1 MDGFGFWA
9 VAGLLAFAVGAMM
22 LRALSAQSDTPEED
36 VGTAKQMSLY
46 RDQLAEVER
55 DMARGVIEEA
65 EADRLRT
72 EVQRRIL
79 ETARGAKSLPQ
90 AGAIQGRGGIIFAS
104 GAIVASLVGGAALYL
119 TYGAPGYS
127 DLPLERRLD
136 LAETAYA
143 SRPSQAQAE
152 AAAPQAPQ
160 PDADP
165 QFVALIQQ
173 LRAAV
178 AARPDDIAGLGLLA
192 RNEALLGN
200 YAASARAYEALIV
213 AKGADA
219 SADEYL
225 GAAQAMISAAAGF
238 VSPQAEAMLR
248 EVLARDP
255 SNGLARYFSGLMF
268 AQTGRPD
275 RTFALWEPLLAESP
289 QGAPWVEPIRT
300 LLPEVASAAG
310 VQYRLAPPQTG
321 PSADDIAAAADMT
334 PQERSD
340 MISSMVAG
348 LETRLITEGTAGT
361 GAEWARLISS
371 LGVMGETDRARA
383 ALRAAKSAMAADPA
397 AMQAIAE
404 AAISAGIAP

>member
-9 VAGLLAFAVGAMM
+9 AAGLMAFVVGAMM
-22 LRALSAQSDTPEED
+22 LRALAAQTSTGQDD
-36 VGTAKQMSLY
+36 SGTAKQMSLY
-46 RDQLAEVER
+46 RDQLAEVDR
-55 DMARGVIEEA
+55 DMARGVIEAGEA
-65 EADRLRT
+65 ARLRT

-79 ETARGAKSLPQ
+79 ETARSAPQ
-90 AGAIQGRGGIIFAS
+90 ASEINAKRGRGGMVLASAAIFA
-104 GAIVASLVGGAALYL
+104 ALTGGAALYL
-119 TYGAPGYS
+119 GYGAPGYG
-127 DLPLERRLD
+127 DLPLTKRLA

-143 SRPSQAQAE
+143 SRPSQEQAE

-165 QFVALIQQ
+165 QFVALIEQ

-178 AARPDDIAGLGLLA
+178 AARPDDIAGQALLA

-200 YAASARAYEALIV
+200 YAASARAYQAMIA

-219 SADEYL
+219 SADDYL

-289 QGAPWVEPIRT
+289 QGAPWLEPIRA

-310 VQYRLAPPQTG
+310 VQYRLAPQTG
-321 PSADDIAAAADMT
+321 PSADEMAAAADMT
-334 PQERSD
+334 PQERSN
-340 MISSMVAG
+340 MISAMVAG

-361 GAEWARLISS
+361 GVEWARLISS

-383 ALRAAKSAMAADPA
+383 ALRAAQSAMAADPA
-397 AMQAIAE
+397 AMQAISE
-404 AAISAGIAP
+404 AATSAGIAP